1 MKHKNLA
8 EGKYRCMT
16 NTHGITSKVGNL
28 TIHYSL
34 EPVSTGG
41 FICPFDLEP
50 CRRESCASG
59 ICDEFSDTSL
69 APQMCHTRAV

>member
-8 EGKYRCMT
+8 EGKYRCVA

-34 EPVSTGG
+34 EPEPTGG
-41 FICPFDLEP
+41 FICPFDLES
-50 CRRESCASG
+50 CHRETCASG
-59 ICDEFSDTSL
+59 ICEEFADTSL
-69 APQMCHTRAV
+69 APQVCHARAI